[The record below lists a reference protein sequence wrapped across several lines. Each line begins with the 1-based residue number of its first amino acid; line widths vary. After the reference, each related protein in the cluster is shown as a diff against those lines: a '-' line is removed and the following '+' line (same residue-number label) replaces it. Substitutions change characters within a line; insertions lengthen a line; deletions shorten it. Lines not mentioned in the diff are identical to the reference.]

1 MTRRHPA
8 LWLTKPVRR
17 RHPERDE
24 QAHIVR
30 LLRTVGGETWPLGT
44 TRRWLVTC
52 PHCHQPFNL
61 PRSHM
66 GTQQGKG
73 VADLLAVLPPAR
85 SNPAAASVFLV
96 VEVKA
101 LGGRLRPDQ
110 VRFRDC
116 CLAAGIAHVT
126 GGVDAVIAWL
136 LEHHY
141 LARDQVAH
149 YRLPLEDPDAVS
161 QP

>member
-1 MTRRHPA
+1 MTRRRPA
-8 LWLTKPVRR
+8 LWLNKPVR

-24 QAHIVR
+24 QASIVR
-30 LLRTVGGETWPLGT
+30 LLRTVGGETWVSGT
-44 TRRWLVTC
+44 TRRRGDYQGTMMTPGWPDVVS
-52 PHCHQPFNL
+52 FL
-61 PRSHM
+61 PAPDGGR
-66 GTQQGKG
+66 
-73 VADLLAVLPPAR
+73 VL
-85 SNPAAASVFLV
+85 LV
-96 VEVKA
+96 VEVKG

-136 LEHHY
+136 VDHDY
-141 LARDQVAH
+141 LNRNHVAW
-149 YRLPLEDPDAVS
+149 YRLPMEDPDAVS

>member
-30 LLRTVGGETWPLGT
+30 LLRTLGAEVWALGT
-44 TRRWLVTC
+44 TRRRSDYQGTNQT
-52 PHCHQPFNL
+52 PGL
-61 PRSHM
+61 PDVEAFMPAPDGGR
-66 GTQQGKG
+66 
-73 VADLLAVLPPAR
+73 VL
-85 SNPAAASVFLV
+85 LV

-101 LGGRLRPDQ
+101 PGGRLRPDQ

-116 CLAAGIAHVT
+116 CRAAGIAHVT

-136 LEHHY
+136 VDHDY
-141 LARDQVAH
+141 LNRNHVAW

>member
-1 MTRRHPA
+1 MTRRRPA

-30 LLRTVGGETWPLGT
+30 LLRTVGAEVWTLGT
-44 TRRWLVTC
+44 TRRHGDYQGTNQA
-52 PHCHQPFNL
+52 PGL
-61 PRSHM
+61 P
-66 GTQQGKG
+66 
-73 VADLLAVLPPAR
+73 DLLSFLPVPDGGRVL
-85 SNPAAASVFLV
+85 LV

-101 LGGRLRPDQ
+101 PGGRLRPDQ

-116 CLAAGIAHVT
+116 CRAAGIHHIT
-126 GGVDAVIAWL
+126 GGIDAVIAWL
-136 LEHHY
+136 LEHGY
-141 LARDQVAH
+141 LKPDQVAFH
-149 YRLPLEDPDAVS
+149 RLPLEDPDALS